1 MVSGIS
7 GGRGSDGGVGSK
19 ITVVA
24 AILGRAVV
32 VGAKSDGGAD
42 GAASIDPVGGFFLGF
57 GRGFFMATSGSACA
71 PPLDVE
77 ATALSAISVVVARA
91 DCGGFVVFR
100 SGKKSG
106 TLRVE
111 IGGKMEV
118 ESGPF
123 ERKRCS
129 SSSESATRSA
139 RVISGVGGGAWASQ
153 SSNCDT

>member
-7 GGRGSDGGVGSK
+7 GGRDSDGGVGSK

-32 VGAKSDGGAD
+32 VRAKSDGGAD
-42 GAASIDPVGGFFLGF
+42 GATSIDPVGGFFLGF
-57 GRGFFMATSGSACA
+57 GRGFFVATSGSACA

-77 ATALSAISVVVARA
+77 ATALSAMGVTVTRA
-91 DCGGFVVFR
+91 DCGGFAVFR
-100 SGKKSG
+100 GDKKSG

-123 ERKRCS
+123 ERKRYS
-129 SSSESATRSA
+129 SSSESAMRSA
-139 RVISGVGGGAWASQ
+139 RVISVVGGGAWASQ